1 MEGGG
6 GRAEPISARACEER
20 EGSAVARAIRADAS
34 GLHSPDPSWEGGRRG
49 GGSGERAGARV
60 RSGAG
65 RSRDLAAG

>member
-6 GRAEPISARACEER
+6 GRAEPITARVCEGR
-20 EGSAVARAIRADAS
+20 AGSAVARAIRADAS
-34 GLHSPDPSWEGGRRG
+34 GLRSPGSKLGGGRRG